1 MCNFIRISF
10 TIVLIFALHE
20 INNVSVRSNSWVNM
34 KNYDIWGLH
43 PNYQKALKEES
54 IDKNSSYE
62 RVSRG
67 KYVTTIR
74 KLCQVR

>member
-10 TIVLIFALHE
+10 SIVLIFALHE
-20 INNVSVRSNSWVNM
+20 INNVSARSNSRGNM

-43 PNYQKALKEES
+43 PNYQNALKEES

-67 KYVTTIR
+67 KYVTAIR